1 MRDKFI
7 LISGS
12 ASRSCPQDKL
22 YSAIELVKVITQEV
36 LARDGG
42 IVVLAG
48 AEESTKDEER
58 VPRIFDWVAL
68 REVRRYANE
77 TIEGPRK
84 LARVVMSDEAPHSK
98 IEAVNLKLMRNLE
111 QADVLERLHIR
122 SEIFTGGEYRKMMT
136 EVSDAM
142 IAIGGGKG
150 TYAVGILMTQ
160 LGKPVLPLNL
170 KVGAITEDGF
180 GALDLHREMMSDP
193 RFFMPNTHS
202 ELINRIGLISMEK
215 GINEET
221 AVGRRVVEFLNE
233 ELESTGT
240 SKESLTPKWRLTKI
254 WGLLMEIP
262 RIAGA
267 IKILEFLRGLWHSI
281 QQ

>member
-12 ASRSCPQDKL
+12 ASRSCPQNKL
-22 YSAIELVKVITQEV
+22 YSAIELIKVLTQEV
-36 LARDGG
+36 LTRGGG

-48 AEESTKDEER
+48 TEESTKDEEG

-68 REVRRYANE
+68 REVQRYANR

-84 LARVVMSDEAPHSK
+84 LARVVMSDEAPDSK
-98 IEAVNLKLMRNLE
+98 IEAVNLELMSNLE
-111 QADVLERLHIR
+111 RADVLERLHIR
-122 SEIFTGGEYRKMMT
+122 SEMFTGGEYRKMMT

-160 LGKPVLPLNL
+160 LGKPVLPLDL
-170 KVGAITEDGF
+170 RVGAITEDGF

-193 RFFMPNTHS
+193 RLFMPNTHP
-202 ELINRIGLISMEK
+202 EFINRIGLISMEK
-215 GINEET
+215 GINE
-221 AVGRRVVEFLNE
+221 VGVVGLRVVEFLSE
-233 ELESTGT
+233 ELQRIRIP
-240 SKESLTPKWRLTKI
+240 KESLTPKSKLTKI
-254 WGLLMEIP
+254 WRLFKEIP
-262 RIAGA
+262 KIAGA
-267 IKILEFLRGLWHSI
+267 IKILEFFRGLGHSVL
-281 QQ
+281 